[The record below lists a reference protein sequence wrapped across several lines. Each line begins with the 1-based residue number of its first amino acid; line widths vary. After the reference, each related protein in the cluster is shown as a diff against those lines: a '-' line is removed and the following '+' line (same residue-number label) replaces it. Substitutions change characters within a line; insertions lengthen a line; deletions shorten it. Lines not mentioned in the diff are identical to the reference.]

1 MGKLSDWFEYLNS
14 ACYAEGSVYI
24 RGGQGEIVT
33 DKDIIKRVTNA
44 GDQKKC
50 LKHYNE
56 EVKKG
61 RIPVHAFDCS
71 GLGMQYLYN
80 MTKIISS
87 DKTAQGMRALC
98 TKVDRAALLPGDWC
112 FVVENGRAT
121 HIGYAVS
128 KDYAIECRNYET
140 GVYCSKIDERSWN
153 EFGRPNF
160 WIKQIESDA
169 ELTKC
174 IDYLTYVK
182 NFLTNERG
190 ML

>member
-1 MGKLSDWFEYLNS
+1 MGNLADWFEYLNT

-33 DKDIIKRVTNA
+33 DKDIKARITNA
-44 GDQKKC
+44 ADQKKC
-50 LKHYNE
+50 LAHYNS

-71 GLGMQYLYN
+71 GLGMYYLYN
-80 MTKIISS
+80 AKKIIKS

-98 TKVDRAALLPGDWC
+98 EQVSRDDLLPGDWC
-112 FVVENGRAT
+112 FIVENGRAT

-128 KDYAIECRNYET
+128 KDYAIECRNYDT

-153 EFGRPNF
+153 EFGRPEF
-160 WIKQIESDA
+160 WKQQIETDS

-182 NFLTNERG
+182 NFLTKERS
-190 ML
+190 LL

>member
-1 MGKLSDWFEYLNS
+1 MGALSDWFEYLNN

-33 DKDIIKRVTNA
+33 DKEIKERIKNTA
-44 GDQKKC
+44 DQKKC
-50 LKHYNE
+50 LAHYNS

-61 RIPVHAFDCS
+61 YIPVHAFDCS

-98 TKVDRAALLPGDWC
+98 TKVERSDLLPGDWC

-121 HIGYAVS
+121 HIGYVVS
-128 KDYAIECRNYET
+128 KDYAIECRNYDT

-153 EFGRPNF
+153 EFGRSNF
-160 WIKQIESDA
+160 WTKPIETNA
-169 ELTKC
+169 ELSKC
-174 IDYLTYVK
+174 IDYLNYVK
-182 NFLTNERG
+182 IFLTNERS